1 MNPTIRHITFDCTG
15 DPYDLGLFW
24 SELLGRPLADDD
36 KPGDPE
42 AVLKDPDGGP
52 ALLFVR
58 VPEGKTAKNR
68 IHFDLWPQ
76 GRTRE
81 AEVERAVALGARLIA
96 DRTRPDGG
104 GWFTLEDPEGNE
116 FCVERGELGRITD
129 TPSDSADSAGA
140 LG

>member
-1 MNPTIRHITFDCTG
+1 MLNPTIRTITFDCTG

-42 AVLKDPDGGP
+42 AVIQDPSGGP

-68 IHFDLWPQ
+68 IHLDLQPQ
-76 GRTRE
+76 DRTRGV
-81 AEVERAVALGARLIA
+81 EVERAIGLGARLVA
-96 DRTRPDGG
+96 DHTRPDGR
-104 GWFTLEDPEGNE
+104 GWVTLADPEGNE
-116 FCVERGELGRITD
+116 FCMERGE
-129 TPSDSADSAGA
+129 AG
-140 LG
+140 